1 VKDITE
7 KKIID
12 TLYSLNQPSTTQ
24 QVADLLKLS
33 RSVTSNYLNRL
44 HEKSLVTKMGT
55 KPIEWCLVRELPY
68 KEITSTLGND
78 KEIIIEED
86 VFNQFIGATGSQKNV
101 IQQCKAAI
109 TYPPNGLTILINGES
124 GVGKSYLALLIHKYA
139 IQQNVIK
146 STAPF
151 KVLNCADY
159 ANNPELL
166 SATLFGYKKGS
177 FTGADSD
184 HLGLLD
190 YANGGYLFLDEIH
203 RFSYE
208 NQEKLFVFMDS
219 GKYLRLGESE
229 KWQSSCVRLI
239 FATTENNKE
248 VLLETFR
255 RRISVKISISN
266 MSERCYYE
274 KINLI
279 SLFYRQEAKRLEKD
293 LQIEDNVVNLL
304 SSGLIEGNI
313 GGIRN
318 TIQLSC
324 ANAFVNNNNNNNLN
338 VLKITLKEI
347 PQEYLNNIACIELNY
362 SSLDIKYINY
372 IESSNSVVDNKIL
385 LVHIIDFK
393 DKLNRIEENNN
404 QIDLIISFKKLIKVI
419 QAEKN
424 KGWVFPTSWSH
435 YLFDTTKN
443 NITKFL
449 AKYGIVKNSILV
461 QELMDFLILFHS
473 DHLSE
478 LDCLESKRI
487 LAVLKTRFPKSCY
500 ITNKWKEDNELF
512 REVPY
517 DLISILYIF
526 ALQNVVDEKINLSG
540 LLIAHGSSTATSI
553 KEVVNDMFGTFVFE
567 AFDMP
572 ITISVTE
579 IIIKVKE
586 YLRYFD
592 VSNGLILIVDMGS
605 LGKIYSSIKDN
616 IGGDLLILNNL
627 TTSVA
632 LDIGM
637 KIINNNPFKLIANES
652 DGHYKIE
659 SQYFEASEKNIII
672 SCMSGIG
679 IAEKVKEIFSSFIDP
694 EKLKI
699 ITLEYKKV
707 KDLFDKKHK
716 INFSNTCLLI
726 TTNDLENDTE
736 FPCLNIYDA
745 LKENGEKILWDSL
758 KPFIEYDNYQLMM
771 KDFVKFFSIEGVA
784 DRLKILN
791 PNVVIPEAELIIDN
805 YIGYYNLN
813 LRGYERLN
821 IFMHISVMVERL
833 ISNNDKYEDINLLG
847 MTDVEKEFFSISK
860 DILKRIEE
868 KFNIKISQYEIQLLF
883 EILKSNIYEK
893 SIQHK

>member
-1 VKDITE
+1 MKDTTE
-7 KKIID
+7 KKTID
-12 TLYSLNQPSTTQ
+12 TLYLLNQPATTQ

-44 HEKSLVTKMGT
+44 YEKNLVTKNGT
-55 KPIEWCLVRELPY
+55 KPIQWCLVKKLPE
-68 KEITSTLGND
+68 KEIVNTSGTN
-78 KEIIIEED
+78 KNIIFEED
-86 VFNQFIGATGSQKNV
+86 VFSKFIGATGSQKNV

-109 TYPPNGLTILINGES
+109 TYPPNGLTILLNGES

-139 IQQNVIK
+139 IQKNVIK
-146 STAPF
+146 ATAPF
-151 KVLNCADY
+151 KILNCADY

-203 RFSYE
+203 RFSFE

-219 GKYLRLGESE
+219 GKYQRLGESE
-229 KWQSSCVRLI
+229 KWQNSCVRLI

-266 MSERCYYE
+266 MSQRSYYE

-279 SLFYRQEAKRLEKD
+279 TLFYRQEAKRLEKNI
-293 LQIEDNVVNLL
+293 QIQDNVVKLL
-304 SSGLIEGNI
+304 ASGLIEGNI

-324 ANAFVNNNNNNNLN
+324 ANAFVNDKKNCQ

-347 PQEYLNNIACIELNY
+347 PQEYLRNIISTELNY
-362 SSLDIKYINY
+362 SPLEIKYQNNNV
-372 IESSNSVVDNKIL
+372 SSNGVVDNKIL
-385 LVHIIDFK
+385 LIHIIDFK
-393 DKLNRIEENNN
+393 EKLKKIEENNN

-419 QAEKN
+419 KNEKN
-424 KGWVFPTSWSH
+424 KGWMFPTVWSD
-435 YLFDTTKN
+435 YMFKNTKDK
-443 NITKFL
+443 ITKFL
-449 AKYGIVKNSILV
+449 AKYGVVKNSVLV
-461 QELMDFLILFHS
+461 QELMDFLILFYCS
-473 DHLSE
+473 QLSE
-478 LDCLESKRI
+478 FDFPESKRI
-487 LAVLKTRFPKSCY
+487 LVILKTRCPKSCY
-500 ITNKWKEDNELF
+500 ITNKWKESNALF
-512 REVPY
+512 QEVPY

-540 LLIAHGSSTATSI
+540 LLIAHGNSTATSI
-553 KEVVNDMFGTFVFE
+553 REVVNDMYETFVFE

-592 VSNGLILIVDMGS
+592 VSNGLILIIDMGS
-605 LGKIYSSIKDN
+605 LGQIYSSIKDN
-616 IGGDLLILNNL
+616 IGGELLILNNL

-637 KIINNNPFKLIANES
+637 KIINNIPFKIIANES
-652 DGHYKIE
+652 DGKYKIE
-659 SQYFEASEKNIII
+659 SQYFEAGEKNIII

-679 IAEKVKEIFSSFIDP
+679 IAEKVKELFSAFINL

-707 KDLFDKKHK
+707 KDLFDTKHK

-726 TTNDLENDTE
+726 TTNDLDNDVE

-758 KPFIEYDNYQLMM
+758 KPFIDYDNFQQMM

-784 DRLKILN
+784 SRLKILN
-791 PNVVIPEAELIIDN
+791 PAVVIPEAELIIDN
-805 YIGYYNLN
+805 YVRYYDLN

-833 ISNNDKYEDINLLG
+833 ISNNEYEDINLSE
-847 MTDVEKEFFSISK
+847 MTEMEKEFFNISK
-860 DILKRIEE
+860 DILRSIEE
-868 KFNIKISQYEIQLLF
+868 KFNIKINQYEIQLLF
-883 EILKSNIYEK
+883 EILRNNIQEK
-893 SIQHK
+893 SLPHK